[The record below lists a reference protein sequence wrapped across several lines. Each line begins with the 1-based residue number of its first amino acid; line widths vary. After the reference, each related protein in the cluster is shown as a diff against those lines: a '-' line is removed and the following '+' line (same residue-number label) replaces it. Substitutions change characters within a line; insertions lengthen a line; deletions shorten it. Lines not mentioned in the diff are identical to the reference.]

1 MGFILGEMRGIPTSP
16 PPQATWRNSLEI
28 PQTKPLFDAKQCNR
42 EQENLYLSQF
52 STQIKMLL
60 SNVYPV

>member
-28 PQTKPLFDAKQCNR
+28 PQTKPLLDASPC
-42 EQENLYLSQF
+42 LTLDTFAAYF
-52 STQIKMLL
+52 
-60 SNVYPV
+60 